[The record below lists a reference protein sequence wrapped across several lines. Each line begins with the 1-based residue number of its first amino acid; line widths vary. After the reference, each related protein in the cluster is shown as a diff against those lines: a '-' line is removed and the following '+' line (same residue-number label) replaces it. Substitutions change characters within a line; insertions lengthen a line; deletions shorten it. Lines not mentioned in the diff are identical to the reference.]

1 MRVEQARQ
9 VARQW
14 VLEEGAGLPGFGGA
28 FLTGSAL
35 WADAGAELAPT
46 SDVDVMVV
54 ADPAARIGHIGKF
67 RYKEVL
73 LEVSS
78 ITGLGSTH
86 EVLSDY
92 HLAGSFHLPCVLADP
107 SGRLTE
113 LQRVVARD
121 FAERPWILARCTNA
135 MDRVRGWIN
144 GMDESA
150 PLVDQVNSW
159 LFGTGV
165 TAHVLLVAGLRNP
178 TIRRRY
184 AAVRELLAEHGRLE
198 FHESLLELLGCADL
212 DAARVRW
219 HLAALER
226 AFDAAASV
234 RAPSYRFD
242 SDISPVA
249 RPAAIDGTR
258 ELIERGLHREAVF
271 WVVATYARCVAKR
284 AAAGDHLA
292 DRAADHLA
300 DHLDDHADH
309 HVDGHVDDYAAD
321 CTDGLRELLA
331 DLGAETFTDRRRRG
345 DRVLAALPGLWQ
357 TAMGLC

>member
-1 MRVEQARQ
+1 MRIEQARR

-14 VLEEGAGLPGFGGA
+14 VREEGAALPGFGGA

-35 WADAGAELAPT
+35 WADPRAELSPA
-46 SDVDVMVV
+46 SDVDVMIV
-54 ADPAARIGHIGKF
+54 AEPAAQLGHIGKF

-78 ITGLGSTH
+78 ITGFGSTH

-144 GMDESA
+144 GMDETA
-150 PLVDQVNSW
+150 PLPDQVTSW

-165 TAHVLLVAGLRNP
+165 MTHVLLVAALRNP
-178 TIRRRY
+178 TVRRRY
-184 AAVRELLAEHGRLE
+184 ADVREVLAVHGRLE
-198 FHESLLELLGCADL
+198 FHEGLLDLLGCAGL
-212 DAARVRW
+212 TAAQVER
-219 HLAALER
+219 HLAELEKV
-226 AFDAAASV
+226 FDAAASETV
-234 RAPSYRFD
+234 PSYRFD
-242 SDISPVA
+242 SDISAVA
-249 RPAAIDGTR
+249 RPSAIDGSR
-258 ELIERGLHREAVF
+258 ELIAQGLHREAVF
-271 WVVATYARCVAKR
+271 WMVATYARCLSKR
-284 AAAGDHLA
+284 AMAGH
-292 DRAADHLA
+292 R
-300 DHLDDHADH
+300 
-309 HVDGHVDDYAAD
+309 GFES
-321 CTDGLRELLA
+321 GFRELLA
-331 DLGAETFTDRRRRG
+331 DLGAETFAERRRRG

-357 TAMGLC
+357 TAMALC

>member
-1 MRVEQARQ
+1 MLIEQARK

-14 VLEEGAGLPGFGGA
+14 VREEGAALPGFGGA

-35 WADAGAELAPT
+35 WAGPGDELPPA

-54 ADPAARIGHIGKF
+54 AEPGARIGHIGKF
-67 RYKEVL
+67 RYQGVL

-78 ITGLGSTH
+78 MGPPGSAH
-86 EVLSDY
+86 DVLSDY

-150 PLVDQVNSW
+150 PLPDQVNAW

-178 TIRRRY
+178 TVRRRY
-184 AAVRELLAEHGRLE
+184 ADVRDLLARHGRLDY
-198 FHESLLELLGCADL
+198 HESLLDLLGCADL
-212 DAARVRW
+212 GADRVER
-219 HLAALER
+219 HLAALEK
-226 AFDAAASV
+226 AYDAAASL
-234 RAPSYRFD
+234 RTPSYRFD
-242 SDISPVA
+242 SDVSPVA

-258 ELIERGLHREAVF
+258 ELIEEGLHREAVF
-271 WVVATYARCVAKR
+271 WLVATYARCLAKR
-284 AAAGDHLA
+284 AAAGQPVPAGHE
-292 DRAADHLA
+292 
-300 DHLDDHADH
+300 
-309 HVDGHVDDYAAD
+309 DGF
-321 CTDGLRELLA
+321 LELLA
-331 DLGAETFTDRRRRG
+331 DLGAETFADRRRRG

-357 TAMGLC
+357 TATGLC

>member
-1 MRVEQARQ
+1 MRIEQARK
-9 VARQW
+9 VAREW
-14 VLEEGAGLPGFGGA
+14 VREEGAGLPGFGGA

-35 WADAGAELAPT
+35 WADPGEELAPT

-54 ADPAARIGHIGKF
+54 AEPADRIGHIGKF
-67 RYKEVL
+67 PYKGVL

-78 ITGLGSTH
+78 TAPLGSSH

-107 SGRLTE
+107 SGQLTE
-113 LQRVVARD
+113 LQQVVSRD

-150 PLVDQVNSW
+150 PLPDQVAAW

-178 TIRRRY
+178 TVRRRY
-184 AAVRELLAEHGRLE
+184 AAVRELLAEHGRLD
-198 FHESLLELLGCADL
+198 FHEHLLDLLGCARL
-212 DAARVRW
+212 DAGRVRR
-219 HLAALER
+219 HLAALAK
-226 AFDAAASV
+226 AFDATASV
-234 RAPSYRFD
+234 RAPGYRFD
-242 SDISPVA
+242 SDISPAA
-249 RPAAIDGTR
+249 RPAAIDGSM

-271 WVVATYARCVAKR
+271 WLVATYARCLAKR
-284 AAAGDHLA
+284 AAAGLPPEYA
-292 DRAADHLA
+292 DEFH
-300 DHLDDHADH
+300 
-309 HVDGHVDDYAAD
+309 
-321 CTDGLRELLA
+321 ELLA
-331 DLGAETFTDRRRRG
+331 DLGAETFTARRRRG

-357 TAMGLC
+357 TAMALC

>member
-1 MRVEQARQ
+1 MRIEQARQ
-9 VARQW
+9 VARDW
-14 VLEEGAGLPGFGGA
+14 VRDEGAALPGFGGA
-28 FLTGSAL
+28 FLTGSVL
-35 WADAGAELAPT
+35 WADPREELSPT

-54 ADPAARIGHIGKF
+54 AEPGAHLGHVGKF
-67 RYKEVL
+67 PYKGVL

-78 ITGLGSTH
+78 TGPLGSSH

-113 LQRVVARD
+113 LQQVVSRD

-150 PLVDQVNSW
+150 PLPDQVTAW

-178 TIRRRY
+178 TVRRRY
-184 AAVRELLAEHGRLE
+184 AAVRELLAEHGRVD
-198 FHESLLELLGCADL
+198 FHESLLDQLGCAGL
-212 DAARVRW
+212 DAARVRG
-219 HLAALER
+219 HLAALSK
-226 AFDAAASV
+226 AFDATSSV
-234 RAPSYRFD
+234 RVPGYRFD
-242 SDISPVA
+242 SDISPAA
-249 RPAAIDGTR
+249 RPAAIDGAL

-271 WVVATYARCVAKR
+271 WLVATYARCLAKR
-284 AAAGDHLA
+284 SAAGLPAEYEDEFH
-292 DRAADHLA
+292 
-300 DHLDDHADH
+300 
-309 HVDGHVDDYAAD
+309 
-321 CTDGLRELLA
+321 ELLA
-331 DLGAETFTDRRRRG
+331 DLGAETFADRRRRG

-357 TAMGLC
+357 TAMALC